1 MFYKFDK
8 NHPETKFLL
17 FVAAAVSK
25 DHTREAL
32 THVYSDGTR
41 IMATD
46 GHRLH
51 VYTPDEGC
59 LPAGYYDLL
68 KKTKTE
74 VHLNSVELDLV
85 YPDVDRVIPKA
96 GNMIDISCSLC
107 GVYAAVIRAMPVN
120 TLEFKYFTDACPLE
134 LMDSY
139 QVIDGISPVMFQGGK
154 VLSVVMPVTC

>member
-1 MFYKFDK
+1 MFYQFDK

-17 FVAAAVSK
+17 FVAAAASG

-32 THVYSDGTR
+32 TYVYSDGGR

-51 VYTPDEGC
+51 VYAPEEC
-59 LPAGYYDLL
+59 LPAGYYEIIR
-68 KKTKTE
+68 KTKTE

-85 YPDVDRVIPKA
+85 YPDVDRVIPEA
-96 GNMIDISCSLC
+96 VNMVSATGSPC
-107 GVYAAVIRAMPVN
+107 GVYAAVIRAMPTN
-120 TLEFKYFTDACPLE
+120 TLEFKYFEAAFPPE

-139 QVIDGISPVMFQGGK
+139 QVTDGVSPVMFQGGK